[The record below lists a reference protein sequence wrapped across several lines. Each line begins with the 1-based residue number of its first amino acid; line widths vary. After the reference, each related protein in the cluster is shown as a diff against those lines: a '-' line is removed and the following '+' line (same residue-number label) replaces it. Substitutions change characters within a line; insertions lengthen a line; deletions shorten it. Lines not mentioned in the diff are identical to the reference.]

1 MLPVSINMSKGKP
14 SFAKASKGKLI
25 VFEGAD
31 GSGKTTQAKFLV
43 NFLKDQN
50 ISNSYI
56 SFPRYEESLWGKMVA
71 RYLHGDFGKLNEVDP
86 YFASML
92 YAGDRMSASAVI
104 KKWLSSGMF
113 VVCNRYIGSNIAHMA
128 GKLRSQSEKSKF
140 IKWLEELEYEENRI
154 PHEDLVIFLYVP
166 VAVSRKL
173 IKNRKLD
180 IHEADLNY
188 LGRVLDVYELY
199 AKNHKN
205 WVKVDCTDNGQI
217 VPKEEI
223 HKKVLEVLKKRKF
236 I

>member
-1 MLPVSINMSKGKP
+1 MPKGKP
-14 SFAKASKGKLI
+14 IRQAQGKLI

-43 NFLKDQN
+43 NFLKDQK
-50 ISNSYI
+50 ISNAYI
-56 SFPRYEESLWGKMVA
+56 SFPRYEESLWGKQVS

-92 YAGDRMSASAVI
+92 YAGDRMSASAII
-104 KKWLSSGMF
+104 KKWLAGGEI

-140 IKWLEELEYEENRI
+140 IKWLEELEYGENGI
-154 PHEDLVIFLYVP
+154 AKEDLVVFLYAP
-166 VAVSRKL
+166 VSVSRKL

-188 LGRVLDVYELY
+188 LGRVLDVYGLY
-199 AKNHKN
+199 AKSHKN

-217 VPKEEI
+217 LPKEEI
-223 HKKVLEVLKKRKF
+223 HKKVLEVLKKRK
-236 I
+236 II

>member
-1 MLPVSINMSKGKP
+1 MSKDKP
-14 SFAKASKGKLI
+14 IRQAQGRLI

-31 GSGKTTQAKFLV
+31 GSGKATQAKFLV
-43 NFLKDQN
+43 NFLKDQK
-50 ISNSYI
+50 ISNAYI

-104 KKWLSSGMF
+104 NKWLNDGKA
-113 VVCNRYIGSNIAHMA
+113 VVCNRYIGSNIAHMGA
-128 GKLRSQSEKSKF
+128 KLKSQSEKSKF
-140 IKWLEELEYEENRI
+140 IKWLEELEYGENGI
-154 PHEDLVIFLYVP
+154 AKEDLVVFLYVP
-166 VAVSRKL
+166 VGVSRKL

-199 AKNHKN
+199 ARSHKN
-205 WVKVDCTDNGQI
+205 WVEVDCTRGGQI
-217 VPKEEI
+217 LPKEEI
-223 HKKVLEVLKKRKF
+223 HNKVLEVLRKRK
-236 I
+236 IL